1 MKTGFPIGKPMSL
14 VLFSLAVVS
23 VTPPASAAV
32 PLYDEIDQLVQTAG
46 MSVSPDYTV
55 TRYKLR
61 GDVVDGSQ
69 WFVEAASADVGIGV
83 GGTFNWHPEGL
94 YFTGEVFIPT
104 DDPVY
109 APSLLFRLFP
119 GIGPEAPQGVAFYST
134 NPNPTPLPVRSFFGF
149 WQSAAPPRPVPD
161 ATGTLSLMLVALGAL
176 TLVGRSLR
184 QRAVTPRP

>member
-1 MKTGFPIGKPMSL
+1 METDSSIGKPMFL
-14 VLFSLAVVS
+14 VLFSLAVFCIA
-23 VTPPASAAV
+23 PPASAAI
-32 PLYDEIDQLVQTAG
+32 PLYDEIDQLVQSAG
-46 MSVSPDYTV
+46 NSVSPDYTV

-61 GDVVDGSQ
+61 GEVVDGSH
-69 WFVEAASADVGIGV
+69 WFVEVASADVGIGV
-83 GGTFNWHPEGL
+83 GGTFSWHPAGL
-94 YFTGEVFIPT
+94 YFTGEVSVPT

-134 NPNPTPLPVRSFFGF
+134 NPNPTPLPVRNFFGF
-149 WQSAAPPRPVPD
+149 WQSVAPPRPIPD
-161 ATGTLSLMLVALGAL
+161 ATGTLSQMLVALGAL